1 MGQEGARK
9 NWEVRRDRERKRE
22 KKKAK
27 KLKKKELKLNLKKP
41 IKCNKKTEI
50 EKK

>member
-1 MGQEGARK
+1 MVIEQDVSVLFGTSLIEFMVISK
-9 NWEVRRDRERKRE
+9 
-22 KKKAK
+22 
-27 KLKKKELKLNLKKP
+27 LKLNLKKP

>member
-9 NWEVRRDRERKRE
+9 NWEVRSDRERKRE

-27 KLKKKELKLNLKKP
+27 KLKKKS
-41 IKCNKKTEI
+41 
-50 EKK
+50 